1 MPDVVDHGDDPF
13 LFIGGN
19 NTDDKVILDT
29 STEAYGMGGDDK
41 FEVAPFYGSNKT
53 GTVKIDG
60 GPGSD
65 TIYTTMAYE
74 GTECFITGGGPERD
88 NIAAGKGNDFIYVEN
103 DIVSD
108 YGGENTFVVTGSGD
122 DTIKVGAGDDV
133 IIINKTSGS
142 IEVKPYST
150 YRNRVWKSK
159 RIIYQGDKLTT
170 EGKIQSSGKVKLSGG
185 YAHHDVL
192 KMTKYHPISQSSSS
206 PERMVVLLFSLF
218 GHPAKYTKPKWY
230 FDEIDDVA
238 DLLFENT
245 RCTRNSAADPPV
257 FCPEADQSQH
267 IFYEQ
272 IERFE
277 LCKDCINLL
286 LMTVDA
292 TSQINVTHEI
302 IGGPL
307 DDYVLNVMFNIPL
320 MAQMGAGANR
330 IFSGNASDSY
340 SLILDERKDII
351 YDTGGQNMVAVMLP
365 EGLSFSNVYI
375 GANHDADGFLV
386 GETRDDKT
394 KNVRLEFRFRQE
406 SILSPNTVKFLF
418 KERTGKEVV
427 FKNLQK
433 PSGRPWRSTYSD
445 GDTPAVQEFYS
456 AFFREPDS
464 GFVRDFVESATRAN
478 K

>member
-1 MPDVVDHGDDPF
+1 
-13 LFIGGN
+13 
-19 NTDDKVILDT
+19 
-29 STEAYGMGGDDK
+29 
-41 FEVAPFYGSNKT
+41 
-53 GTVKIDG
+53 
-60 GPGSD
+60 
-65 TIYTTMAYE
+65 MAYE